1 MGQVSVMGG
10 DQSHE
15 RKAEESR
22 EKTEEQQDTSVSAA
36 PDGMDFFVGCIL
48 THGLHLWIPSE
59 LIPSDNLPKSN
70 FGVELVAM
78 IEQLNT

>member
-36 PDGMDFFVGCIL
+36 PDGMDLFVGYIL
-48 THGLHLWIPSE
+48 THFNT
-59 LIPSDNLPKSN
+59 NLLP
-70 FGVELVAM
+70 
-78 IEQLNT
+78 